1 MATRLLFFIAALRA
15 LAAIAITNSHY
26 EGVYPTDLIAN
37 GGLVGD
43 VLFFAV
49 SGYCLQEIKLDFRS
63 WYCKRLL
70 RIFPAVWIIT
80 LIYQFLGVYKINTP
94 VDYFSFYF
102 WPTKYHF
109 VGSIVLLYMPFF
121 FICKYAKTEKHLK
134 KVISGVFLFQ
144 IMLYITVY
152 NYSYYHIDTVREPMI
167 WFLFLEA
174 MLLGAYF
181 RIKVNRQPLNKVHF
195 FYWVGIAGLICIYF
209 ISKLSFV
216 HIPKLA
222 PWQIINQ
229 IFLLILLFCLF
240 RGFTGLEFY
249 FSTLGKYPKKI
260 ITYLADRTLEIYL
273 VQYVI
278 IAEINIGK
286 FPLNWFLITFSI
298 LFSAHILHEMSV
310 WITRRINI

>member
-134 KVISGVFLFQ
+134 KS
-144 IMLYITVY
+144 
-152 NYSYYHIDTVREPMI
+152 N
-167 WFLFLEA
+167 
-174 MLLGAYF
+174 
-181 RIKVNRQPLNKVHF
+181 
-195 FYWVGIAGLICIYF
+195 
-209 ISKLSFV
+209 
-216 HIPKLA
+216 
-222 PWQIINQ
+222 
-229 IFLLILLFCLF
+229 
-240 RGFTGLEFY
+240 
-249 FSTLGKYPKKI
+249 
-260 ITYLADRTLEIYL
+260 
-273 VQYVI
+273 
-278 IAEINIGK
+278 
-286 FPLNWFLITFSI
+286 
-298 LFSAHILHEMSV
+298 
-310 WITRRINI
+310 